1 MGNNRLGKHICNAVK
16 ASVRGFI
23 NKIVDRH
30 ERFKENEYERLL
42 QAEAAFL
49 ACPSSIHS
57 DNDGMG
63 LTYNHRV
70 KSQLFYI
77 ASPSKTDTTEGGI
90 RKTADPFVLDKMLEV
105 VNQKGMDFTLTQIL
119 YKMSSEEENK
129 ETDKELAKL
138 DMIRATE
145 VKMKGRYSRH
155 LDHQGEDIENFSKQ
169 SFDGTHRQFKQQLIA
184 RIDGPDRQTVEFN
197 STHLQTILRGHG
209 VFTDVPYGGQLEA
222 LRASLASNEIVRGS
236 VAKIMSN
243 VAACMWPGRT
253 LIKRLDS
260 EGILIGFADIGGESN
275 IPIYWNPE
283 NKAYNCKHLVTFGGS
298 GKGKS
303 TFFQYLCWN
312 STGANCDWILFVPKE
327 DFGTSHIDMIKAL
340 DGALIRIAD
349 GENTFNPF
357 MVFYNPETQGKELK
371 DRKKAFIRHKESLI
385 TFFHNKVGQTFSSV
399 TAGTVKRLLRELY
412 ADAGVVDNKANPLNI
427 ESWNKGETW
436 PSFTELGIKVD
447 NWLNDPSKSKDWP
460 SLKAIK
466 GHLTDFEPGEALNFL
481 NNHETFFP
489 DAPRMVIDVS
499 GILESYQDAITVLL
513 VDMISTRLKTTDPI
527 AFKNKKRTIIA
538 FDEGANLLGM
548 AGMAKYIPK
557 MLREA
562 RAGKCSIILDNQD
575 PEGVKEILPVLKTNT
590 DAMIFFCDMNSTEVA
605 EFEKHFKFNEKDK
618 KILMMKNPLDSRRI
632 YFVKNGLKIPCLVK
646 LNNTQKRVILNE
658 DIPEQVSGGMYSSE
672 MYKLIEGLEWVRDQ
686 EGVMSADWISEM
698 ADIDIPGFKRV
709 GKFWP
714 VSDKLSRVMFLDE
727 TKFTKDVINGN
738 ALINGESADHDI
750 TNALIAG
757 EYQRAG
763 CTDIQIHHHG
773 GQGKIDADVTCL
785 TPGGKRLHTEYVHPG
800 SRSPKELEIQ
810 KNKQMR
816 YCDIWMAVCQ
826 KENEADVKKAVGR
839 DFYVLRG
846 SEFREFV
853 EKIGNSKKSY
863 INPTGNQT
871 EASQASN
878 FYGTECVGDI

>member
-1 MGNNRLGKHICNAVK
+1 MGNNRLGKHIYNNVK
-16 ASVRGFI
+16 ASALGFV

-42 QAEAAFL
+42 KVEAAFL

-57 DNDGMG
+57 DSDGMG

-105 VNQKGMDFTLTQIL
+105 VNEKGMDFTLTQIL
-119 YKMSSEEENK
+119 YKMSSAEENK

-155 LDHQGEDIENFSKQ
+155 IDHQGEDIENFSKQ

-184 RIDGPDRQTVEFN
+184 RIDGPDRKTVEFN

-209 VFTDVPYGGQLEA
+209 VFTDVPYGGQLDA
-222 LRASLASNEIVRGS
+222 LRASLASNEIVKGS

-253 LIKRLDS
+253 IIKRLDS
-260 EGILIGFADIGGESN
+260 EGILIGFADIGGGSN

-283 NKAYNCKHLVTFGGS
+283 NTAYNCKHLVTFGGS

-303 TFFQYLCWN
+303 TFFQYICWN

-327 DFGTSHIDMIKAL
+327 DFGTSHVDMIKAL
-340 DGALIRIAD
+340 DGALIRISD
-349 GENTFNPF
+349 DENTFNPF
-357 MVFYNPETQGKELK
+357 MVFYNPNTQGKETK
-371 DRKKAFIRHKESLI
+371 DRKKAFVRHKESLVN
-385 TFFHNKVGQTFSSV
+385 FFNLIIGSSFSPAM
-399 TAGTVKRLLRELY
+399 AGALKRIFKELY
-412 ADAGVVDNKANPLNI
+412 MDANVVDKRANPINI
-427 ESWNKGETW
+427 DSWNVGETW
-436 PSFTELGIKVD
+436 PCFSDMIIKVD
-447 NWLNDPSKSKDWP
+447 NWINDPVHKKDKR
-460 SLKAIK
+460 SLEAIR
-466 GHLTDFEPGEALNFL
+466 GYLTDFEPGEALNFL
-481 NNHETFFP
+481 DNHETFFP
-489 DAPRMVIDVS
+489 NAPRMVIDVS
-499 GILESYQDAITVLL
+499 GIIDRYQDAITVLL

-575 PEGVKEILPVLKTNT
+575 PDGVKEILPVLKTNT
-590 DAMIFFCDMNSTEVA
+590 DAMIFFCDMNSTEIA
-605 EFEKHFKFNEKDK
+605 EFEKHFKFTEKDK
-618 KILMMKNPLDSRRI
+618 KVLQMKNPLDSRRI

-646 LNNTQKRVILNE
+646 LNNIQKRVILNE
-658 DIPEQVSGGMYSSE
+658 DIPEQVPGGMYSGES
-672 MYKLIEGLEWVRDQ
+672 YKLIEGLEWIREQ

-698 ADIDIPGFKRV
+698 TDIDIPGFKRV

-714 VSDKLSRVMFLDE
+714 VSDRLSRVMFLDE
-727 TKFTKDVINGN
+727 TKFTQDVINGKS
-738 ALINGESADHDI
+738 LINQESADHYI

-773 GQGKIDADVTCL
+773 GQGKEDADVTCI
-785 TPGGKRLHTEYVHPG
+785 TPDGKRLHTEYAHPG

-816 YCDIWMAVCQ
+816 YCDIWMCVCQ
-826 KENEADVKKAVGR
+826 KENEPDVKKAVGR

-846 SEFREFV
+846 SEFREFC
-853 EKIGNSKKSY
+853 ENIGNSKKSY
-863 INPTGNQT
+863 IDPSGSLT
-871 EASQASN
+871 EVSETSD
-878 FYGTECVGDI
+878 FSGTECVGDY